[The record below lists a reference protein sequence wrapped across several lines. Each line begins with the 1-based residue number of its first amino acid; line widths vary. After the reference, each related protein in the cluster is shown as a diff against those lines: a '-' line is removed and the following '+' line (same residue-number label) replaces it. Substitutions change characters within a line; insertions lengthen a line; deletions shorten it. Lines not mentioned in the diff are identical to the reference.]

1 METAPVDPEFTA
13 KLRNLSVSAFVGN
26 LNHLYTFRGKYTV
39 YVRFD
44 GRT

>member
-1 METAPVDPEFTA
+1 MEIAPVDPEFTT
-13 KLRNLSVSAFVGN
+13 KLRNLSVSSFVGN

-39 YVRFD
+39 FVRFD